1 MAPLKILLSAMDGQ
15 GHVNAVLGLA
25 GILKQHNHEL
35 IFALSPAWESSI
47 KSKGYQFIALKK
59 DKVEEENKSENPF
72 ESLLNFLNQQLEIL
86 RKEPM
91 EALQQ
96 FDQQKLVS
104 TYLGFTSDFMALDKP
119 FEKVIEQIKPDLI
132 IIDYVYRIPTLIKTK
147 IPWIQLWSCN
157 PIAVYKESCPPE
169 GTGFSVYS
177 PKEEWSEY
185 RKLYSIK
192 YAPLREMLNEFMIN
206 SGVEPYKE
214 HESMALF
221 ESPYLN
227 IYNYP
232 EALDYTDVAPRPDKW
247 YRMDAVI
254 REPDDKEPFK
264 VPENLINKPGK
275 LIYFS
280 LGSMGSVDLDL
291 MKRVIGCL
299 AKSPHRF
306 IISKGPHHKQID
318 LPDNMWGDRY
328 VNQIGILPHVD
339 LVITHGGNNT
349 FIESLY
355 FAKPMIIMPI
365 WYDQRDNAQRMVD
378 KQLGIRI
385 NTFNFTDDQLL
396 DGIEKLIN
404 DEKLHERLTQISHD
418 MRNTKTH
425 DEISKLIEKTVL
437 SSKNQ

>member
-1 MAPLKILLSAMDGQ
+1 MGHLKILLSAMSGQ
-15 GHVNAVLGLA
+15 GHVNAILGLA
-25 GILKQHNHEL
+25 AILKQHNHEL

-47 KSKGYQFIALKK
+47 KSRGYQF
-59 DKVEEENKSENPF
+59 
-72 ESLLNFLNQQLEIL
+72 ESLQFDQVEDETKGEDKAPNESFLDFIKNQLEIL

-91 EALQQ
+91 EGLEY
-96 FDQQKLVS
+96 FDDEKLISSYAGWS
-104 TYLGFTSDFMALDKP
+104 TEMLACDKP
-119 FEKVIEQIKPDLI
+119 IEKAIDSIKPDLI
-132 IIDYVYRIPTLIKTK
+132 IVDFAVRLPCLIKTK
-147 IPWIQLWSCN
+147 VPWIQLWSCN
-157 PIAVYKESCPPE
+157 PVAIYKDLCPPE
-169 GTGFSVYS
+169 GSGLSVYS
-177 PKEEWSEY
+177 PKEKWTQF

-192 YAPLREMLNEFMIN
+192 YKRLREKFNQFMIK
-206 SGVEPYKE
+206 SGVEPYGDYDSLYL
-214 HESMALF
+214 H
-221 ESPYLN
+221 ESPYMN

-306 IISKGPHHKQID
+306 IVSKGPHHKQID

-349 FIESLY
+349 LTESLY
-355 FAKPMIIMPI
+355 FAKPMIVMPLI
-365 WYDQRDNAQRMVD
+365 YDQHDNAQRIVD
-378 KQLGIRI
+378 KKLGIRI
-385 NTFNFTDDQLL
+385 PTYKFADDQLL
-396 DGIEKLIN
+396 NAIEELIN
-404 DEKLHERLTQISHD
+404 DESLHEKLKKISNE
-418 MRNTKTH
+418 MRNTKINETVV
-425 DEISKLIEKTVL
+425 KLIEQVGIK
-437 SSKNQ
+437 K